1 MMQQSS
7 VSKTCAVCCLQDI
20 NNYCTIQYKH
30 KYMCTY
36 IYTLRIDTCAH
47 TSIIYHNRSTDIGE
61 HPDLDITQITAN
73 AFCSEL

>member
-1 MMQQSS
+1 
-7 VSKTCAVCCLQDI
+7 
-20 NNYCTIQYKH
+20 
-30 KYMCTY
+30 MCTY